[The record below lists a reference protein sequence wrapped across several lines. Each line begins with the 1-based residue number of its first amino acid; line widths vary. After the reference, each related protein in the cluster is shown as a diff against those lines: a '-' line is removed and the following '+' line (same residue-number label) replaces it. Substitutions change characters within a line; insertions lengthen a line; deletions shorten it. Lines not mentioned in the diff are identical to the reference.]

1 MWGHDRAPGSRRPT
15 TPRRARF
22 ASPAANG
29 YRRPVQVL
37 DGNYERMSGVCPWWD
52 RVKPRTGAQ

>member
-1 MWGHDRAPGSRRPT
+1 MWGHDRSWLSSDDNAT
-15 TPRRARF
+15 ARALRL
-22 ASPAANG
+22 ANAAEG

-52 RVKPRTGAQ
+52 RVKSRTGAQ